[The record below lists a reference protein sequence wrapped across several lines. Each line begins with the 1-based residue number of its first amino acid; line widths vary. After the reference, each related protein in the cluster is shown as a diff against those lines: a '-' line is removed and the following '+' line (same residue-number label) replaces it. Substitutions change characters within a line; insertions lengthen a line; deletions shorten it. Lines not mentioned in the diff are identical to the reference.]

1 MSHKQKQIIYI
12 TRNMTQTRAA
22 AHSLVIIGD
31 QTALTEEQRWINQ
44 YEILVVWLCFLQ
56 EIFYSNPRTKDLQWL
71 RCISFFNAVPQQQ
84 QSTLI
89 LTTVTFITQVS
100 LLQPIWNAI
109 SIRII
114 ILQLSFFYMTFLFQ
128 WVCKNY
134 VNKMRHVLVRTGFD
148 PLPPRI
154 PIYKS
159 VVSLL
164 CQIIFY
170 I

>member
-56 EIFYSNPRTKDLQWL
+56 EIFYSNPRTKDL
-71 RCISFFNAVPQQQ
+71 QQ

-154 PIYKS
+154 PISKS
-159 VVSLL
+159 EVSLL